1 MSKPARPAGP
11 GTYDFYRLVFF
22 FFKTWFANSFVLRYS
37 CNIQPVRAS
46 IYNSHIK
53 PLSSIEKV
61 FGQRIKD

>member
-22 FFKTWFANSFVLRYS
+22 FFKTWFANSFVRRRR
-37 CNIQPVRAS
+37 PVRAS